1 MLAAI
6 LSLFL
11 LALLAAPFCRWA
23 ASLESHGGTRDAGS
37 GPERPGGKTPGTAG
51 TWAPRLL
58 ALVPLAWAAEFARR
72 TASVTEGAFEHWQ
85 HPWIAGSNLGLPRI
99 DLAFRLDGL
108 SLLFALLVC
117 AIGGLV
123 VLYAGAYFDNSR
135 DRGRFLGPLFAF
147 MASML
152 GLVLA
157 DDLLLLFLFWEL
169 TSISSYLLI
178 GFGHRREAARKAALQ
193 ALLVTA
199 LGGLGLLAGLLLL
212 VLASGTGSI
221 SELLQA
227 ATDPAWRQQL
237 HSHPLYLP
245 LLLLIVLGAAT
256 KSAQFPFHFW
266 LPGAMSA
273 PAPASAYLHSST
285 MVKAGV
291 YLLARLHPV
300 LGGTS
305 EWFTLLASL
314 GITTMLVGAW
324 LALRHRDLKRVLAYS
339 TVSVLG
345 TLFFL
350 LALDADTAEKA
361 VVVLILAHALYKS
374 TLFLTTGALDY
385 ATGTRDV
392 EELSQAGRQ
401 FPGLAVAAILAALSM
416 AGAPLFYGFLGKETL
431 LQATLESTR
440 CPVWIVA
447 LVLLV
452 SVWTVVAAGL
462 SGVRPFLAAD
472 GRPPTPVRRPLP
484 TELWLAPVLLGVI
497 GFVFGTVKS
506 WPGQWWVEP
515 ATSNVQGRA
524 VMLADDPAG
533 YGSLAFVLKMTVLA
547 SGVLLYLFHVSTAG
561 QRWRERSRG
570 HLGWLQ
576 QGLGEL
582 PVRTWQ
588 AGVSGVLRFASWQS
602 RKLQGGTLGWH
613 LRLVITSTVVL
624 LGTGLLLR
632 AVPESP
638 TAGLQQLADTPLLF
652 SAVALAG
659 ILLGAAGVAV
669 TATHRLAA
677 VTALGVVGFAVAALF
692 LLFGAPDL
700 AMTLMV
706 TETLTVVLLVL
717 AFYHLPHFERFS
729 SPSRRR
735 RDALLASGAG
745 VLMTTLVLLALD
757 LHSLAVTG
765 PGAAGTDAAISA
777 FFAEQSVPAGHG
789 RNVVNVIL
797 VDFRALD
804 TLGELTVVA
813 LAGLGV
819 YALLRLKPPGGSSL
833 GARKSG
839 GRH

>member
-23 ASLESHGGTRDAGS
+23 ASNQSSGAGS
-37 GPERPGGKTPGTAG
+37 
-51 TWAPRLL
+51 WAPRLL
-58 ALVPLAWAAEFARR
+58 ALVPLAWAAEFARH
-72 TASVTEGAFEHWQ
+72 TSSVAGGEAIRWQ
-85 HPWIAGSNLGLPRI
+85 LPWIAGSDLGLPRI

-117 AIGGLV
+117 GIGGLV
-123 VLYAGAYFDNSR
+123 VLYAGAYFDNGR
-135 DRGRFLGPLFAF
+135 DRGRFLAPLFAF

-169 TSISSYLLI
+169 TSVSSYLLI
-178 GFGHRREAARKAALQ
+178 GFGHRREPARKAALQ

-199 LGGLGLLAGLLLL
+199 LGGLALLAGLLLL
-212 VLASGTGSI
+212 LLVGGTGSI

-227 ATDPAWRQQL
+227 SADPAWRQQL
-237 HSHPLYLP
+237 HDHPLYLP

-266 LPGAMSA
+266 LPGAMAA
-273 PAPASAYLHSST
+273 PSPASAYLHSST
-285 MVKAGV
+285 MVKAGI
-291 YLLARLHPV
+291 YLLARLHPA

-305 EWFTLLASL
+305 EWFGLLASV
-314 GITTMLVGAW
+314 GVTTMLIGAW
-324 LALRHRDLKRVLAYS
+324 LALRHSDLKRVLAYS

-345 TLFFL
+345 TLVFL

-374 TLFLTTGALDY
+374 TLFLTTGALEY
-385 ATGTRDV
+385 ATDTRDL

-401 FPGLAVAAILAALSM
+401 FPGLATAAGLAALSM

-431 LQATLESTR
+431 LQASLESTR
-440 CPVWIVA
+440 CPVWVVG

-452 SVWTVVAAGL
+452 SLWTVVAAGL
-462 SGVRPFLAAD
+462 AGVRPFLAAG

-484 TELWLAPVLLGVI
+484 TELWLVPVLLGGI
-497 GFVFGTVKS
+497 GFAFGLVKS
-506 WPGQWWVEP
+506 WPGEWWIEP
-515 ATSNVQGRA
+515 ATSMVQGRA
-524 VMLADDPAG
+524 VSLADDHAG
-533 YGSLAFVLKMTVLA
+533 YASLTFVLKMTALVA
-547 SGVLLYLFHVSTAG
+547 GVLLYLFHVSAAG
-561 QRWRERSRG
+561 ERWRERSRRL
-570 HLGWLQ
+570 LGWLQ
-576 QGLGEL
+576 QGVGEL
-582 PVRTWQ
+582 PARTWQ
-588 AGVSGVLRFASWQS
+588 ATVTGLLRFASWQS
-602 RKLQGGTLGWH
+602 RTLQGGTLGWH
-613 LRLVITSTVVL
+613 LRLVIASTVVL
-624 LGTGLLLR
+624 LAAGLLLR
-632 AVPESP
+632 MLPDSQE
-638 TAGLQQLADTPLLF
+638 AGLQHLADTPLTL
-652 SAVALAG
+652 SAVALAV

-677 VTALGVVGFAVAALF
+677 VTALGVVGFAIAALF

-729 SPSRRR
+729 SPPRRR

-745 VLMTTLVLLALD
+745 ILMTALVLLALD
-757 LHSLAVTG
+757 LHGTL
-765 PGAAGTDAAISA
+765 PQGTDPISEY
-777 FFAEQSVPAGHG
+777 FAEQSVPAGHG

-804 TLGELTVVA
+804 TLGEITVVA

-819 YALLRLKPPGGSSL
+819 YALLRMRPAGGSSL
-833 GARKSG
+833 GARKRTG
-839 GRH
+839 DR